1 MFEKHNSTIKPEF
14 CHDSRRIV
22 MIFSSHRF
30 CSSCYNFCDGA
41 FVGCDRTTA
50 AHPRLVLVI
59 GQKRRSGHRC
69 FRVSAQKVSKSMMD
83 MMLSLVGQRYHSI
96 PRGPKTAPFV
106 VVAVLVINGTGSE
119 VVAHS
124 KGTRLRKCPLCTG
137 REIPMGTT
145 EETMAFLTEEN
156 VPGIDRR
163 ICCL

>member
-1 MFEKHNSTIKPEF
+1 MFKKHNNTIKPEF

-50 AHPRLVLVI
+50 AHPRLALVI
-59 GQKRRSGHRC
+59 DKNGAVASG
-69 FRVSAQKVSKSMMD
+69 
-83 MMLSLVGQRYHSI
+83 
-96 PRGPKTAPFV
+96 
-106 VVAVLVINGTGSE
+106 VINGTGSE